1 MASVQS
7 RLMIFFMRKLQN
19 QAQEL
24 LNQGQEGIHLLR
36 KEKERAFSRFKA
48 PRNLL
53 CKPFLIEELEAAWF
67 IPKNF
72 KHPNKVIL
80 YLHGGGYTTGS
91 YNSHKALI
99 GKLATELGSKAL
111 AINYRLAPEHPYPA
125 ALDDALAAYLWLLEH
140 EHYNP
145 KDIIIMGDSA
155 GGGLT
160 LTSLLR
166 IREEGLPQPL
176 AAVMLSPW
184 TDLAITGES
193 AFNNPEKDPLL
204 VTKTAKE
211 WGLWYAGKESVLH
224 PFISPL
230 YGNLSNL
237 APMLVQVGTE
247 EILLDDST
255 RLKDKIKHA
264 TNTSLKVE
272 VWEGMPHVW
281 QFGWQYIPESKRAI
295 KQIVVFVE
303 EQIVS
308 TQYDTSIIKP
318 TTTNNKGLVQKTR
331 DLAQVSIETVKLGA
345 KALKN
350 SWR

>member
-7 RLMIFFMRKLQN
+7 RLMVFFMRKLQN

-24 LNQGQEGIHLLR
+24 LNQGTAGIDLLR
-36 KEKERAFSRFKA
+36 IEKERAFSKFKT
-48 PRNLL
+48 PRNIS
-53 CKPFLIEELEAAWF
+53 CKPFTIGKLEAAWF
-67 IPKNF
+67 TPKNF

-91 YNSHKALI
+91 FNSHKALI
-99 GKLATELGSKAL
+99 GKLATELGCKAL
-111 AINYRLAPEHPYPA
+111 GINYRLAPEHPYPA
-125 ALDDALAAYLWLLEH
+125 ALDDAILAYQWLLEE

-145 KDIIIMGDSA
+145 KDIIIAGDSA

-160 LTSLLR
+160 LASLLR

-176 AAVMLSPW
+176 SAVMLSPW
-184 TDLAITGES
+184 TDLALTGES
-193 AFNNPEKDPLL
+193 ALVNPEKDPLL

-224 PFISPL
+224 PFVSPL
-230 YGNLSNL
+230 YGNLSDL

-247 EILLDDST
+247 EILLNDST
-255 RLKDKIKHA
+255 RLEEKIKHA
-264 TNTSLKVE
+264 NNTSLKVE

-281 QFGWQYIPESKRAI
+281 QFGWQYVPESKKAI
-295 KQIVVFVE
+295 KHIVAFVE
-303 EQIVS
+303 EQIEA
-308 TQYDTSIIKP
+308 TQNKTSVITPAPI
-318 TTTNNKGLVQKTR
+318 NNKGLTQKTL
-331 DLAQVSIETVKLGA
+331 DLAQVSIETIKLGA
-345 KALKN
+345 KAFKN